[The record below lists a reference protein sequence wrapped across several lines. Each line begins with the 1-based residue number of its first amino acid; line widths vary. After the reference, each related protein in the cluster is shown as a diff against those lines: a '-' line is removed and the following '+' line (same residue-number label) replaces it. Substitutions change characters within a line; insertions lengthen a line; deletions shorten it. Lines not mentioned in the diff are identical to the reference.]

1 MLAGAI
7 IVFGPLMVMTITG
20 FMVAP
25 VGLVWSPFAALIT
38 SRMARN
44 RGLDGG
50 CYAIAGATS
59 SVFLLLPWLL
69 LVIGLRRGRLH
80 PTALQYTYI
89 FVHLVWLLGPIV
101 MWGQYVLSLQS
112 PTPDVVFPGAGGE
125 GLEPPNLVEI
135 YSLFGLMVAAWV
147 VSACVTAKVWS
158 SRFRGEL
165 QEIVGFRYIIPFVGA
180 WGCTLALCGYLI
192 FLID

>member
-1 MLAGAI
+1 M
-7 IVFGPLMVMTITG
+7 GPLYVTAIMG

-25 VGLVWSPFAALIT
+25 VGLLWSPFAALIT

-50 CYAIAGATS
+50 RYALAGATS

-101 MWGQYVLSLQS
+101 MWGQFVASLEFLMSLEIGIAQGY
-112 PTPDVVFPGAGGE
+112 DA
-125 GLEPPNLVEI
+125 EPPNPVAA
-135 YSLFGLMVAAWV
+135 YSGFGLIVTAWI
-147 VSACVTAKVWS
+147 VSACVTAEIWS

-165 QEIVGFRYIIPFVGA
+165 GEIVGFRYLIPFVGA
-180 WGCTLALCGYLI
+180 WVCTFVVYGYLI